1 MVELDDVVS
10 LRKKLLEALGDRAI
24 EHRTLMRLW
33 FAMKL
38 SKEELDQVLSRFLT
52 PAQRHL
58 HNQYVLALLK
68 GTPKTESWKK
78 HPESCQAQFEP
89 VDPIHCSVIERH
101 PIFSEQPPLMVHE
114 GTLLT
119 TNMMLER
126 LQYGA
131 WELELKSATPA
142 TAEFLCVATRHF
154 LKDIITAIVCRR
166 KGFRTKYNKF
176 ICGVGTPQL
185 NPWLRN
191 VPRGKTEPFQP
202 LRIDKK
208 IAGYLAPNP
217 RPAREVMEQSGA
229 FEMAA
234 SDSNVETLEPI
245 SLSDLA
251 VTLKMHPSLV
261 ASNFV
266 RTVNWERLYSKIH
279 HPTWDS

>member
-10 LRKKLLEALGDRAI
+10 LRKKLLEALGDRAV

-38 SKEELDQVLSRFLT
+38 SKEELDQVLARFLT
-52 PAQRHL
+52 PTQRQL

-68 GTPKTESWKK
+68 GTPKIESWKK
-78 HPESCQAQFEP
+78 HPECYQAQFEP
-89 VDPIHCSVIERH
+89 VDPIHCSVIERL

-119 TNMMLER
+119 TSMMLER
-126 LQYGA
+126 LQYAA
-131 WELELKSATPA
+131 WEMELKSASQA

-154 LKDIITAIVCRR
+154 LKDIITAIVGRR
-166 KGFRTKYNKF
+166 KGFRNKHNKF
-176 ICGVGTPQL
+176 VSGVGTPQL

-191 VPRGKTEPFQP
+191 TPRGKIDPFQP

-208 IAGYLAPNP
+208 VAGYLVPNP
-217 RPAREVMEQSGA
+217 RPAREILEQSAA

-245 SLSDLA
+245 SLTDLA
-251 VTLKMHPSLV
+251 VALKMHPSLV

-266 RTVNWERLYSKIH
+266 RTVNWERLYSKIS